1 MDIIIIQSQKKI
13 KLSYNHIIR
22 FFPSHKVIKV
32 VLPLCSR
39 NKSKLYFGDLFPSG
53 NWFNENYINNGT
65 FNIKENQISFKCGND
80 EYKGTIINDDKL
92 ILFYHSNINDYDS
105 IEEFKFISIDVI
117 NDIKKIEEQYSYL
130 FFFQIIIFNII

>member
-65 FNIKENQISFKCGND
+65 FNIKENQISFKCRNV

-92 ILFYHSNINDYDS
+92 ILFCHSNINGHET
-105 IEEFKFISIDVI
+105 IEEYKFISFDVLKDIDMI
-117 NDIKKIEEQYSYL
+117 EKKYK
-130 FFFQIIIFNII
+130 